1 MLYMRHTSTL
11 LYNMDI
17 RDGAIPVSV
26 VILMIINSINI
37 SNVIIIAGTTLLI
50 GLLIGNTSS
59 IVIAL

>member
-17 RDGAIPVSV
+17 RDGATPVSV
-26 VILMIINSINI
+26 VILMID
-37 SNVIIIAGTTLLI
+37 TRPLI

-59 IVIAL
+59 IVIAFRRVLRSKSLFILY